1 MTLKEF
7 SDTLNDIMT
16 RHGPDAM
23 VRMVVKAGDSGQQ
36 YEVIEVLSAEGLH
49 GPMVLV
55 MAGANTATMDWP
67 GPDYMP

>member
-1 MTLKEF
+1 MGALMTLKEF

-23 VRMVVKAGDSGQQ
+23 VRMVVKAG
-36 YEVIEVLSAEGLH
+36 
-49 GPMVLV
+49 
-55 MAGANTATMDWP
+55 ANTATMDWP